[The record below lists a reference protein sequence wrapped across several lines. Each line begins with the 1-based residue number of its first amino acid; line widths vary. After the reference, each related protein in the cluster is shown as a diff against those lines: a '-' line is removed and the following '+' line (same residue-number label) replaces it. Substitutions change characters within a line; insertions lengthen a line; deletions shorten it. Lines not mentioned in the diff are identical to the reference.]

1 MFYNTDVGEV
11 TNWRGYKEPGV
22 VGPMRAFGKFLQILG
37 LALLPLSMILDLTGG
52 SDPLRP
58 FGVSQMVLML
68 GFGVAVFFIG
78 RIIEGYSV

>member
-11 TNWRGYKEPGV
+11 TNCRGSRKPGV
-22 VGPMRAFGKFLQILG
+22 VRPMRSFGKFLQMLG
-37 LALLPLSMILDLTGG
+37 LALLPLSMILDLLGG

-68 GFGVAVFFIG
+68 GFGAAAFFIG
-78 RIIEGYSV
+78 RIIEGYSS